1 MTADP
6 GRPLGPE
13 ALDLLQAIA
22 LRGEV
27 ARRLESDSALAV
39 LRSVVEATV
48 ALFEAEAASI
58 ALYDPASDQ
67 LVFEVAAGEQGQ
79 GVIGVSI
86 RPDQGIAGYVFTSG
100 QALALSD
107 VASDPRFGRTVAERT
122 AYVPRS
128 IVAVPLVDDQGT
140 IGVLEVLDKRSQ
152 AAFSLRDIE
161 LAAVFA
167 RQAAVA
173 IRASRVERDLGS
185 LLRATLR
192 DQAQAATRPLTE
204 AVLDSLVRAGTERLD
219 REDDSR
225 LWALVDRRPDPRQ
238 RSRPARA
245 GHRPARGDRSSER
258 ARRPCPAAR
267 PGRTRAPLDR
277 PLTDDYLPAWSEP
290 FIGDGRARLERLVPI
305 PGLDR
310 ERVFGGADGA
320 GITVAIVDSG
330 VERDHPA
337 VGGMLTRSVRVEPGE
352 EDPVVVEDPEAIDV
366 VGHGT
371 ACAGIIHSLAP
382 MADIVSVRVLGPDN
396 RGKGTIFAAG
406 LEWAIANGA
415 SVINLSLSSK
425 SEALFPV
432 FHEIVDIAYFANV
445 LLVSAANN
453 VPGPSYPSLFSSVVS
468 VAAHDVADPWTWFYN
483 PAPPVEFGAYGVDVD
498 VAWKDGSRIAR
509 DRQQLRR
516 AARDVWPRSSDRD
529 TRTRPRSK

>member
-1 MTADP
+1 MADAP

-39 LRSVVEATV
+39 LQSVVEATV

-58 ALYDPASDQ
+58 ALYDAASDQ

-79 GVIGVSI
+79 GVIGVAI
-86 RPDQGIAGYVFTSG
+86 RPDQGIAGYVYTSG

-128 IVAVPLVDDQGT
+128 IVAVPMVDDQGT

-192 DQAQAATRPLTE
+192 DQSQATGPTSE
-204 AVLDSLVRAGTERLD
+204 ASLDELVRAGTERLD

-225 LWALVDRRPDPRQ
+225 LWALVDQVARIRASDPDQLELVTDLLGAIARQ
-238 RSRPARA
+238 
-245 GHRPARGDRSSER
+245 GER
-258 ARRPCPAAR
+258 DARRR
-267 PGRTRAPLDR
+267 RGR
-277 PLTDDYLPAWSEP
+277 
-290 FIGDGRARLERLVPI
+290 
-305 PGLDR
+305 
-310 ERVFGGADGA
+310 
-320 GITVAIVDSG
+320 SG
-330 VERDHPA
+330 
-337 VGGMLTRSVRVEPGE
+337 S
-352 EDPVVVEDPEAIDV
+352 
-366 VGHGT
+366 
-371 ACAGIIHSLAP
+371 
-382 MADIVSVRVLGPDN
+382 
-396 RGKGTIFAAG
+396 
-406 LEWAIANGA
+406 
-415 SVINLSLSSK
+415 
-425 SEALFPV
+425 
-432 FHEIVDIAYFANV
+432 
-445 LLVSAANN
+445 
-453 VPGPSYPSLFSSVVS
+453 
-468 VAAHDVADPWTWFYN
+468 
-483 PAPPVEFGAYGVDVD
+483 
-498 VAWKDGSRIAR
+498 GSRST
-509 DRQQLRR
+509 DR
-516 AARDVWPRSSDRD
+516 
-529 TRTRPRSK
+529 